1 MIKWRINYHMTKS
14 KKFSRIGVATL
25 IIIIAY
31 SIILYIYFENT
42 IPGMGLGLS
51 YAQATFL
58 TQLVYIIP
66 IGLGGIG
73 LIYWG
78 NRVSK
83 NIDVLAKSPVE
94 NIRNY
99 FSDRIKEIEDGV
111 YVPTYEQV
119 KGLPEFN
126 EVNRENFRN
135 ARRKWYLYNFG
146 MSFVK
151 FNAQLEKVK

>member
-1 MIKWRINYHMTKS
+1 MMKS
-14 KKFSRIGVATL
+14 KKNARIGIATL

-31 SIILYIYFENT
+31 IIIIYIYLENT

-66 IGLGGIG
+66 IGLGGIAS
-73 LIYWG
+73 IYWG

-83 NIDVLAKSPVE
+83 GIDVLAKSSVE
-94 NIRNY
+94 TIRSY
-99 FSDRIKEIEDGV
+99 FSNRVKEIEEGV
-111 YVPTYEQV
+111 YAPTYEQV
-119 KGLPEFN
+119 KALPEFN
-126 EVNRENFRN
+126 EINRENFRN

-151 FNAQLEKVK
+151 FNAQFEKVK